1 MSFSPRLVLSQSAPN
16 LFSDW
21 NDLERKF
28 VSEKV
33 KIEETFEMKK
43 NQKCQNEEKPW
54 TLRKSKTF
62 QEKNILARNVEL
74 SGYTVQS

>member
-43 NQKCQNEEKPW
+43 NQKIGCQKISGCQQNIDFHFSVSSA
-54 TLRKSKTF
+54 THS
-62 QEKNILARNVEL
+62 QKNIILR
-74 SGYTVQS
+74 